1 MDALVSINGEVLTKE
16 KALISVF
23 DRGFLF
29 GDGVYETGKSVDRCP
44 LFLEEHL
51 KRLVKSAGK
60 LLIPVPWKPE
70 TLQKYLFDLMKAFG
84 KDNAYFRMYVTR
96 GCIDKVGLDKFDT
109 AQPNLVMFVQEL
121 PETLDSSRKKGMSL
135 LTSKIIRNSAKAQDP
150 DIKTSNYLNS
160 LLALQDVKSRGAD
173 DAVLCDVDGNVT
185 EGTTFSLFGV
195 TKEGMLITP
204 SLDVGILNSITR
216 HHLLDLARKY
226 MKVEEGSYRLE
237 TFRQCKEVFI
247 ASSVREIFPVNAWDG
262 VKYTSGFEITL
273 SLHEKFQAEI
283 KEYVKV
289 SPKY

>member
-29 GDGVYETGKSVDRCP
+29 GDGVYETGKSIDRCP

-84 KDNAYFRMYVTR
+84 KDSAYFRMYVTR
-96 GCIDKVGLDKFDT
+96 GCIESVGLDKFDT
-109 AQPNLVMFVQEL
+109 AQPNLVMFAQGL
-121 PETLDSSRKKGMSL
+121 PETLDSSRKKGVSL

-173 DAVLCDVDGNVT
+173 DGILCDVDGNVT
-185 EGTTFSLFGV
+185 EGTTFSLFGI
-195 TKEGMLITP
+195 TKENVLITP
-204 SLDVGILNSITR
+204 SLEVGILNSITR
-216 HHLLDLARKY
+216 HHILDLAKKV
-226 MKVEEGSYRLE
+226 MKVEEGTYKLE

-247 ASSVREIFPVNAWDG
+247 ASSVREIFPVNEWDG
-262 VKYTSGFEITL
+262 VKYTSGFQTTL

-283 KEYVKV
+283 KEYVKT